1 MDKRFAI
8 PAGLAIMVALAVI
21 GVMSLFSFTAPRP
34 AEASIQD
41 PAQFN
46 SAKVDLARLTEPLST
61 PLQATAAISGGAAS
75 INPVDPGAATRL
87 QVSFTVGA
95 AGQLV
100 SGTGE
105 VVITLDDDF
114 QVPVTLDRNQITIST
129 TEVSNSSDGCDPA
142 VSVCA
147 ASDAAAPQSVTL
159 ELVGSENDEPQIT
172 LLVPDMIA
180 GTNNPAIGSQGI
192 ASGSTV
198 TVVFQQSAGI
208 KNSTEA
214 GTRSVKVRTTGTGD
228 TADFSLPGVAVPM
241 RVQMSSNGDPR
252 NESMDLI
259 ALGVEGGT
267 NVTFWLDLNGDGH
280 RPNEPGFL
288 VQPGEQDLCAVVAAS
303 SDIATCSFN
312 ISNPPFVPGNFANIL
327 SGTLVNGNV
336 SIGAGT
342 ITVDDGT
349 KFKAGQ
355 QIIIG
360 TETLTIASITGSVLT
375 LTGVTTAA
383 HGDNSD
389 ITIVG
394 NCTVATIINCNFINA
409 KDGDINPRTT
419 NFPLALTQ
427 AFVDRQNF
435 ELEPTLEVSPSTANV
450 GDRVTVSLFDYP
462 PGDTV
467 VPAGVTIGGVA
478 ATTISPSTVSILSN
492 GEGNFTLTMP
502 SGIRR
507 GVQKIN
513 VQSSSGSE
521 QDVNLTLGGAT
532 LSISHPT
539 VVANQDLTISG
550 SGYTEGTGNCIPQ
563 RLITLNNIALRLDS
577 DSVDASCNNNPS
589 AGDVGVELSSGGTF
603 TATVQVVATAGT
615 IPTALLSAGSKE
627 LKVIDSEGAEGT
639 LQVEIPRRTMSVTP
653 ASARPRD
660 TITIIGQNYPGDN
673 PDTGSVSVTVEYD
686 CGGGNQRSVTADPD
700 ASGNFRETLRIPT
713 NCAIPSTNTVRAT
726 IGSTNTVDTVTHE
739 IPDALVRVQPVSGP
753 SGGVVTISGEGFR
766 TFETVS
772 EIEFG
777 GRGTLGGRTVNT
789 DGQGNFTIDDLVV
802 PGLDPGVHAVIVR
815 VGTNVQNRVT
825 SSTSFEVLEAS
836 GVGGARTTP
845 IEDAL
850 APLFEAETLD
860 RAFFFN
866 NATKEWLFYINDP
879 AFESANDLDDI
890 PSGLPLWIRV
900 TEDTTVELNNVEV
913 TLSCINPG
921 TPEEDCW
928 NQIVFP

>member
-8 PAGLAIMVALAVI
+8 PAGLVIMVALAVI
-21 GVMSLFSFTAPRP
+21 GVMSLLSFTAPRP

-41 PAQFN
+41 TAQFN

-288 VQPGEQDLCAVVAAS
+288 VQPGEQDLCSVVAAS
-303 SDIATCSFN
+303 SDIATCTFSV
-312 ISNPPFVPGNFANIL
+312 SNPPFVPG
-327 SGTLVNGNV
+327 
-336 SIGAGT
+336 
-342 ITVDDGT
+342 
-349 KFKAGQ
+349 
-355 QIIIG
+355 IG
-360 TETLTIASITGSVLT
+360 TDCTLPT
-375 LTGVTTAA
+375 LLA
-383 HGDNSD
+383 
-389 ITIVG
+389 
-394 NCTVATIINCNFINA
+394 CNFINA

-492 GEGNFTLTMP
+492 GEGNYTLTMP

-513 VQSSSGSE
+513 VATNSGSE

-603 TATVQVVATAGT
+603 TATVQVVAIGGT

-639 LQVEIPRRTMSVTP
+639 LNVEIPRRTMSVTP